1 MTFLDRRRNNFQ
13 RRLITIAHRHKHHLV
28 PYHAAR
34 FLCANS
40 VPLEVALRVLTP
52 EFTARP

>member
-1 MTFLDRRRNNFQ
+1 MSYLDRRNDYPMRYLVSVAQ
-13 RRLITIAHRHKHHLV
+13 RHKNTLG

-40 VPLEVALRVLTP
+40 VPLSVALRVLT
-52 EFTARP
+52 RK

>member
-1 MTFLDRRRNNFQ
+1 MTFLYRRRNNFQ
-13 RRLITIAHRHKHHLV
+13 RQIVSVAQRHKHHLA

-40 VPLEVALRVLTP
+40 VPLEVALRVLT
-52 EFTARP
+52 RK

>member
-13 RRLITIAHRHKHHLV
+13 RQIVSVAQRHKHHLA

-40 VPLEVALRVLTP
+40 VPLEVALRVLT
-52 EFTARP
+52 RK